1 MCCGVVSILCSLS
14 QGQSFLFLISLQV
27 QVTGKPLVILFLI
40 CVGNSMISCD
50 TWHKYHKWYFEMVI
64 CEIWDNFE
72 ISRTNNAIICLYYYP
87 HKGYNF
93 HM

>member
-1 MCCGVVSILCSLS
+1 
-14 QGQSFLFLISLQV
+14 
-27 QVTGKPLVILFLI
+27 
-40 CVGNSMISCD
+40 MISSE

-64 CEIWDNFE
+64 CEIWNNFE
-72 ISRTNNAIICLYYYP
+72 ISRTNNAITCLYYYP